1 MQGYV
6 FRNISW
12 NVYVFGNRSFL
23 LRKFG
28 DFFKKSSVSGNI
40 RTFLIFRLESS
51 VSENI
56 RNFLQGGFF

>member
-1 MQGYV
+1 MFSEIEAFFWENLG
-6 FRNISW
+6 I
-12 NVYVFGNRSFL
+12 FL
-23 LRKFG
+23 
-28 DFFKKSSVSGNI
+28 KKSPVSGNI